1 MAEASG
7 DDGRQLDSIP
17 SGNSGKMLLEW
28 LCPMGV
34 VAATVTGAPTASL
47 PHSAPFFATV
57 ACNPHAAEPCA
68 RKLRQI
74 QNKGGSHRRRRGN
87 KGRERWWSTGRDTLN
102 KKTPKRFGDLA
113 LMHGQRRQKVGPRS
127 FLADPIIILFLLVA
141 NGEQRRGAGR
151 WISVHKRRERWGI
164 AEGMGLGDTEACS
177 PVDGCRRTRYFSCQE
192 SPPDLNEKKRS
203 NKGINDGGP
212 DEADGGVSFYAST
225 TAKEFKSQFVY
236 SPPSPLPLKRSSSKS
251 GECRDQICEREVAAG
266 VTSQQG
272 LLGGI
277 KGDGIAGLSWLRD
290 CDEWSQRKDLAMTE
304 ADRYHPSNFKVF
316 GLVPQE
322 SEPFKATLSHAPAER
337 TVAKDSDH
345 ELEMNNCSLSLSL
358 SLHPSHSQKED
369 LKISS
374 EGSCGMISSSDRN
387 NVSNG
392 HCNCR
397 CMQRLNLELSMSIF
411 GS

>member
-1 MAEASG
+1 MG
-7 DDGRQLDSIP
+7 NCGRNGPVRQYIRSKVPRLKWTPELHLSF
-17 SGNSGKMLLEW
+17 L
-28 LCPMGV
+28 
-34 VAATVTGAPTASL
+34 
-47 PHSAPFFATV
+47 
-57 ACNPHAAEPCA
+57 HAVK
-68 RKLRQI
+68 RL
-74 QNKGGSHRRRRGN
+74 GGHD
-87 KGRERWWSTGRDTLN
+87 KA
-102 KKTPKRFGDLA
+102 TPKLVLQLMDVEGLA
-113 LMHGQRRQKVGPRS
+113 ISHVKSHLQMYRS
-127 FLADPIIILFLLVA
+127 MRNDI
-141 NGEQRRGAGR
+141 E
-151 WISVHKRRERWGI
+151 KK
-164 AEGMGLGDTEACS
+164 
-177 PVDGCRRTRYFSCQE
+177 
-192 SPPDLNEKKRS
+192 DLNEKKRS